1 MEHPQKNL
9 LSDKSFVMKHM
20 LTICRKVTLTFVKHV
35 GRERRVVVP
44 ARRLVTPACASRHL
58 PPDGRHVYRRAA
70 VSLPPEGRHVYR
82 RAAVSNAS
90 QEKSDEALGKSIATA
105 DRNEVVFPADTVFP
119 RRPDKTHHYI
129 PYYI

>member
-9 LSDKSFVMKHM
+9 LSDKSFVMKRM
-20 LTICRKVTLTFVKHV
+20 LIICRKVTLIFVKHV
-35 GRERRVVVP
+35 GRGWRVVVP
-44 ARRLVTPACASRHL
+44 ARRFVTAAHRFVTYRPR
-58 PPDGRHVYRRAA
+58 DGMFTAR
-70 VSLPPEGRHVYR
+70 G
-82 RAAVSNAS
+82 AVSNESAG
-90 QEKSDEALGKSIATA
+90 KSDEALGKSIATA

>member
-1 MEHPQKNL
+1 MNVPYPVIYRTPL
-9 LSDKSFVMKHM
+9 KSFVMKRM
-20 LTICRKVTLTFVKHV
+20 LIICRNVTLTCVKHV

-44 ARRLVTPACASRHL
+44 ARTPSFLRAHFVTYRPR
-58 PPDGRHVYRRAA
+58 DGMFTA
-70 VSLPPEGRHVYR
+70 

-90 QEKSDEALGKSIATA
+90 QEQSDEALGKSIATA

-119 RRPDKTHHYI
+119 QRPDKTHHYI

>member
-1 MEHPQKNL
+1 M
-9 LSDKSFVMKHM
+9 MKRM
-20 LTICRKVTLTFVKHV
+20 LIICRNVTLTCVKPV
-35 GRERRVVVP
+35 GRERRVVVLR
-44 ARRLVTPACASRHL
+44 AASSL
-58 PPDGRHVYRRAA
+58 TAVPRHVYRRAA

-90 QEKSDEALGKSIATA
+90 QEKRDEALGKSIATA

-119 RRPDKTHHYI
+119 QRPDKTHHYI

>member
-1 MEHPQKNL
+1 MNVPYPVIYRTPL
-9 LSDKSFVMKHM
+9 KSFVMKRM
-20 LTICRKVTLTFVKHV
+20 LIICRNVTLTFVKHV

-44 ARRLVTPACASRHL
+44 ARTPSFLRAHFVTYRPR
-58 PPDGRHVYRRAA
+58 DGKFTA
-70 VSLPPEGRHVYR
+70 VPRHVYR

>member
-1 MEHPQKNL
+1 MPLETLSKTSFADAAPSLFPTAPSL
-9 LSDKSFVMKHM
+9 LRADLS
-20 LTICRKVTLTFVKHV
+20 LTA
-35 GRERRVVVP
+35 VP
-44 ARRLVTPACASRHL
+44 
-58 PPDGRHVYRRAA
+58 
-70 VSLPPEGRHVYR
+70 RHVYR

-129 PYYI
+129 SYYI